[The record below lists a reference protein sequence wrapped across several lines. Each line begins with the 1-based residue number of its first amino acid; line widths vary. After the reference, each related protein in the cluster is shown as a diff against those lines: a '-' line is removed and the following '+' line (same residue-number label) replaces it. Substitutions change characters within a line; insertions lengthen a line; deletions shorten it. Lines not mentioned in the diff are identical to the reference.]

1 VTGLADSNPRKRR
14 FTDLLSEIE
23 ASARKILDGRERD
36 IPYALTSMVLA
47 VQEARDIAYGVS
59 REALDKVVK

>member
-1 VTGLADSNPRKRR
+1 MSLPESNPVKRR

-23 ASARKILDGRERD
+23 VGARKILDGRERD
-36 IPYALTSMVLA
+36 IPYAITSMVLA

-59 REALDKVVK
+59 REALDRIVK